1 MQLTADPLRLL
12 TAGAVAV
19 VALLPGAH
27 ATAAPSQQ
35 PPAAGVSHSG
45 YDRLRPLVDL
55 SARRLAT
62 ADVVASAKWGT
73 GSPVDD
79 PAREQ
84 QVLDTVARL
93 AREQGTDP
101 QETVRFLR
109 QQIEANKQVQRAM
122 HQRWNA
128 DPSEAPTSRP
138 DLTQVRE
145 EINRINVE
153 MVRAIGTS
161 ASVRTAPSCGAA
173 LTAAEAGVS
182 HRRHLD
188 RLHARALRY
197 ALRPVC
203 APGDVG
209 AV

>member
-1 MQLTADPLRLL
+1 MQLTARPLRLL

-19 VALLPGAH
+19 VALLPGTE
-27 ATAAPSQQ
+27 ATAAPWQP
-35 PPAAGVSHSG
+35 PPAAGASHSG

-55 SARRLAT
+55 SAHRLAT

-73 GSPVDD
+73 GAPVDD

-93 AREQGTDP
+93 AREEGADP

-109 QQIEANKQVQRAM
+109 QQIEANKQVQHAM
-122 HQRWNA
+122 HRRWNA
-128 DPSEAPTSRP
+128 DPSAAPTSRP

-153 MVRAIGTS
+153 MVRAIGAS
-161 ASVRTAPSCGAA
+161 ASVRTAPSCGGT
-173 LTAAEAGVS
+173 LTGAEAGVR

-188 RLHARALRY
+188 RLHATALTY

-203 APGDVG
+203 APGDIGTV
-209 AV
+209 